1 MEDWKD
7 DILNSTKGMA
17 KAHPPADAFDQI
29 LQKISTQ
36 DRATEPSR
44 TWMGVAAA
52 VSLIVMFNTYFIATY
67 SSTADS
73 SPQYDAGSYSSLVT
87 SYNLYENDK

>member
-17 KAHPPADAFDQI
+17 KAQPPADAFDQI
-29 LQKISTQ
+29 LRKIGDQERT
-36 DRATEPSR
+36 TESSR

-52 VSLIVMFNTYFIATY
+52 VSLIIMFNTYFIATY
-67 SSTADS
+67 SSTTDS
-73 SPQYDAGSYSSLVT
+73 SSNYDAGSYSSLVT